1 MNEFDKVQ
9 PPPPFFRTDPSASPD
24 RAVEEE
30 RALQSEIEKLSSRH
44 RRSGMMRGVIADGMR
59 CTMRSVFASMIAA
72 ILVVAVH
79 RLTPWNWL
87 SEERLRDLRAFL
99 FSGAVIGAVTTQMQ

>member
-1 MNEFDKVQ
+1 
-9 PPPPFFRTDPSASPD
+9 
-24 RAVEEE
+24 
-30 RALQSEIEKLSSRH
+30 
-44 RRSGMMRGVIADGMR
+44 
-59 CTMRSVFASMIAA
+59 MIAA
-72 ILVVAVH
+72 ILMVAVY